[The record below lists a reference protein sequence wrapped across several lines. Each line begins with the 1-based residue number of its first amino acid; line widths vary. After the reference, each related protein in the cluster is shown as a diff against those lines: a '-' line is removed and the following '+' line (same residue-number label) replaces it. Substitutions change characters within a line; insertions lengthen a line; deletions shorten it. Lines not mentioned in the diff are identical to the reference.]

1 MAEQDPYTR
10 KLVTTNYYADKSI
23 LSARVVAVLRGEL
36 ENRNLELIP
45 QPSRVVKQGE
55 IHELIVT
62 DEESSPGKKV
72 QRIAYVAFVE
82 FLSGG
87 VLLSEDLVFA
97 GNRLLGSIAGYD
109 MAHFPNHMNIV
120 INGERLSGEE
130 SGVTVGTPVFF
141 TLKKNTDPNNGKPQQ
156 NKGGPV

>member
-1 MAEQDPYTR
+1 MAQQDPYMR
-10 KLVTTNYYADKSI
+10 KLVTTNYYADKSV
-23 LSARVVAVLRGEL
+23 LSARVVAVLRGKL

-45 QPSRVVKQGE
+45 QPSRVIRQGE

-82 FLSGG
+82 FLNGV
-87 VLLSEDLVFA
+87 VLLSEDLVFL
-97 GNRLLGSIAGYD
+97 GDKLLGNIAGYD

-130 SGVTVGTPVFF
+130 LGVTVGTPVFF
-141 TLKKNTDPNNGKPQQ
+141 SAKKNTVPDNGRPQ
-156 NKGGPV
+156 

>member
-1 MAEQDPYTR
+1 MAQQDPYMR
-10 KLVTTNYYADKSI
+10 KLVTTNYYADKSV
-23 LSARVVAVLRGEL
+23 LSARVVAVLRGKL

-45 QPSRVVKQGE
+45 QPSRVIRQGE

-82 FLSGG
+82 FLNGG
-87 VLLSEDLVFA
+87 VLLSEDLVFLGDKFL
-97 GNRLLGSIAGYD
+97 GNIAGYD

-120 INGERLSGEE
+120 INGERFSGEE
-130 SGVTVGTPVFF
+130 LEVAVGTPVFF
-141 TLKKNTDPNNGKPQQ
+141 SAKKNTVPDNGRPQ
-156 NKGGPV
+156 